1 MSHNI
6 MPSSVIHKGYS
17 ANTTSLPP
25 SAPLI
30 HRTETDISSLSP
42 LKRKQIT
49 DDIGTIHGQL
59 TVLSYAYCKNG
70 QIWYNCRCSCG
81 NEKPIRR
88 DYLLNGHT
96 SSCGCLVKETDIS
109 GQQFGLWTVL
119 QRDTTKQGP
128 PAYICRCACGTERS
142 VDKRAL
148 KAGRTLSCGCRRST
162 IESCRRRDKQGKKT
176 ADCADCNDNQLLSGV
191 SDLTNQRFGRLLV
204 LEPIETGRYKNDKP
218 IIKWRC
224 KCDCGNETLVL
235 AQPLKKGITISCGC
249 YQVQS
254 RKESLKIAQA
264 GNGVI
269 DDTNV
274 HLVKSVLS
282 GKLPKNNTSG
292 VRGVTFTNGRYIAT
306 ITFRKQHYY
315 LGRYER
321 IEEAALAR
329 KKAEEALYGE
339 WLEHYEKDLKAERKA
354 EYEVR
359 KKAIYEVLKRMRE
372 YRGNDGEASE
382 VTRLSGASVVIEET
396 KE

>member
-1 MSHNI
+1 MSDNI
-6 MPSSVIHKGYS
+6 MPSSVIQKGNS
-17 ANTTSLPP
+17 ANITSSP
-25 SAPLI
+25 SAPPA
-30 HRTETDISSLSP
+30 RPTETDINNLSH
-42 LKRKQIT
+42 LKKDQIT
-49 DDIGTIHGQL
+49 SDIGTIHGQL
-59 TVLSYAYCKNG
+59 TVLSFVYCKNG

-81 NEKPIRR
+81 NKKQIRR

-96 SSCGCLVKETDIS
+96 RSCGCLVKEADIS

-119 QRDTTKQGP
+119 RRDTTKLGP

-148 KAGRTLSCGCRRST
+148 KFGRTLSCGCRRST

-176 ADCADCNDNQLLSGV
+176 ADCAGCNENQLLSGV
-191 SDLTNQRFGRLLV
+191 SNLTGQRFGRLIV
-204 LEPIETGRYKNDKP
+204 LEPIEAGRYKNDKP

-254 RKESLKIAQA
+254 RKESIKIAQA

-274 HLVKSVLS
+274 HLVQSALN
-282 GKLPKNNTSG
+282 GKRSKNNTTG
-292 VRGVTFTNGRYIAT
+292 ARGVTFSNGRYIAA

-315 LGRYER
+315 LGRYEQ

-329 KKAEEALYGE
+329 KKAEEVLYGE
-339 WLEHYEKDLKAERKA
+339 WLEHYEKDLKAD
-354 EYEVR
+354 YEASFEER
-359 KKAIYEVLKRMRE
+359 KKAIYEVLKRMRG
-372 YRGNDGEASE
+372 YRSDATSE
-382 VTRLSGASVVIEET
+382 GVNEFEE
-396 KE
+396 KAKR

>member
-1 MSHNI
+1 MPDNI
-6 MPSSVIHKGYS
+6 MLPDTIPLGDSTNI
-17 ANTTSLPP
+17 ASLPP
-25 SAPLI
+25 SIPLA
-30 HRTETDISSLSP
+30 HQSETGISNLSP

-49 DDIGTIHGQL
+49 SDIGTIHGEL
-59 TVLSYAYCKNG
+59 MVFSFAFCKNG

-109 GQQFGLWTVL
+109 GRHFGHWTVL
-119 QRDTTKQGP
+119 RRDTTKKGP
-128 PAYICRCACGTERS
+128 PAYICRCTCGTERS

-176 ADCADCNDNQLLSGV
+176 ADCADCNENQLLYGV
-191 SDLTNQRFGRLLV
+191 SDLTGHRFGRLIV
-204 LEPIETGRYKNDKP
+204 LEPIEAGRYKNDKP

-224 KCDCGNETLVL
+224 KCDCGNETMVL
-235 AQPLKKGITISCGC
+235 AQHLKKGITISCGC

-254 RKESLKIAQA
+254 RKESIKIAQA
-264 GNGVI
+264 ANGVLE
-269 DDTNV
+269 DTNV
-274 HLVKSVLS
+274 HLVKNALD
-282 GKLPKNNTSG
+282 GKRSKNNTTG
-292 VRGVTFTNGRYIAT
+292 IRGVTFSNGRYIVT

-329 KKAEEALYGE
+329 KKAVEILYGE
-339 WLEHYEKDLKAERKA
+339 WLEHYEKDLKAEYEASYEERK
-354 EYEVR
+354 R
-359 KKAIYEVLKRMRE
+359 AIYEVLKRMKE
-372 YRGNDGEASE
+372 YHVNDGEAAEGSSIGE
-382 VTRLSGASVVIEET
+382 DVDAV
-396 KE
+396 